1 MPGIDSEP
9 APEGQGKGAKER
21 TELWRYWEVVFL
33 LAILCT
39 VSSSA
44 ASVVL

>member
-1 MPGIDSEP
+1 VAWIPDRQLQVKEK
-9 APEGQGKGAKER
+9 GQEY

-33 LAILCT
+33 LAVLCT